1 MVPAGAA
8 APFLSARC
16 AHPRFLRAA
25 ARLRLPGARGAWFGR
40 CGRGLI
46 VCACAVS
53 RAAAAGALRVW
64 GGGARGGI
72 RCRPWPR
79 GASYA
84 DCVTCQKGV
93 TIAVNVAFTPDDGN
107 LYNAVHDHPV
117 PDTFLFAMDGG
128 TSVCAGRTD
137 ASRGRGMNV
146 QISCKGGGGRFAGP
160 ESARRSA
167 AELEA

>member
-53 RAAAAGALRVW
+53 RAAAAGALRVL
-64 GGGARGGI
+64 GRG
-72 RCRPWPR
+72 
-79 GASYA
+79 
-84 DCVTCQKGV
+84 
-93 TIAVNVAFTPDDGN
+93 
-107 LYNAVHDHPV
+107 
-117 PDTFLFAMDGG
+117 
-128 TSVCAGRTD
+128 CAGRYPLPPL
-137 ASRGRGMNV
+137 AARGELRGL
-146 QISCKGGGGRFAGP
+146 RDLP
-160 ESARRSA
+160 ERRYHCSQCGFHGQTMVTYTTQCMTT
-167 AELEA
+167 LRPTLS